1 MMKIKKN
8 DLFIGIYLLAAVLF
22 FIISIPSWLLDILLA
37 INILVAM
44 VVLFNSLFA
53 KEVLDMA
60 SFPTMLLFTTIF
72 RISLNVSSTK
82 LILKN
87 GDAGKVVDTFGKFV
101 GGGNLVIGIIIFIIL
116 IIVQFIVINKGSE
129 RVAEVTARF
138 TLDAMAGKQMA
149 IDSDLN
155 TGAITD
161 KEAAE
166 RRKKLQ
172 QENSFFGSMDGATKY
187 VKGDATAGLIITG
200 INLVGGIVMGMVYG
214 GLSIN
219 DALSKYTILTIGDGL
234 CSQIPSLLISLA
246 TGILVTKASSDGE
259 LGDEIVGQLFS
270 MDRVLIMVGAAL
282 SVLGILTPL
291 PWYIFVPLGAAL
303 IFYGRKLGT
312 KAGEAKI
319 EESAEQE
326 ENEAQEIRKPENV
339 VSLLNVDPIELEFGY
354 GIIPLAD
361 VNQGGDLLDR
371 VVMIRRQIAL
381 ELGAVVPIIRL
392 RDNIQLNPNQYVI
405 KIKGIQVSEGEILFD
420 HYMAMNPGYVEEEI
434 TGIPTFEPSFHLPA
448 IWITESQRERAESL
462 GYTVVDPPS
471 IIATHLT
478 EVIRQ
483 HIAELLT
490 RQDVQNL
497 INNIKDNNSTL
508 IDELVPKLMGI
519 GEIQKVLQN
528 LLEEGISIRD
538 LVTILETLADHAAVT
553 RDPDIL
559 TEYARQ
565 GLKRAISSKYFTVGE
580 VTNVV
585 TVDPAIEQEIMNSVK
600 NTEQGSYLS
609 LDPERSKKIVEAL
622 GNELKKLEDM
632 GKNPIVITS
641 PIVRMYFRNLA
652 KDYYK
657 DIIVISYNEVESN
670 VELQSVGMVTA

>member
-1 MMKIKKN
+1 MKIKKN

-234 CSQIPSLLISLA
+234 SSQIPSLLISLA

-559 TEYARQ
+559 IEYARQ

>member
-1 MMKIKKN
+1 MKIKKN

-200 INLVGGIVMGMVYG
+200 INLVGGIVMGMIYG

-478 EVIRQ
+478 EVIIQ